1 MTITDDYKIFADKY
15 HNKQHIPNDLIQ
27 YIMKMN
33 TDIIKVE
40 KETKQKF
47 KDVIND
53 FDAIYNSDYD
63 KDCFTLKEIIED
75 PEGYSGDVIDSVLY
89 NKVFTE
95 IDNLKLYKIRMY
107 SDNME
112 RMDNFYENFI
122 STNENNVEFLND
134 DDGDNEYNIEDFYK
148 LYPEKFNVY

>member
-15 HNKQHIPNDLIQ
+15 HNKQHIPDDLIKN
-27 YIMKMN
+27 IMKIN
-33 TDIIKVE
+33 TDIIKQE
-40 KETKQKF
+40 KIKQNYQL
-47 KDVIND
+47 VIND

-107 SDNME
+107 SDNRE
-112 RMDNFYENFI
+112 RMNDFYEHFI
-122 STNENNVEFLND
+122 TTNERNVEFLND
-134 DDGDNEYNIEDFYK
+134 DDYIEDYYIQDFYK

>member
-15 HNKQHIPNDLIQ
+15 HNKQHIPDDLIKN
-27 YIMKMN
+27 IMKIN

-40 KETKQKF
+40 KVKQKF
-47 KDVIND
+47 NLVMND

-112 RMDNFYENFI
+112 RMNDFYEHFNF
-122 STNENNVEFLND
+122 TNERNVEFLND
-134 DDGDNEYNIEDFYK
+134 DDYIEDYYIQDFYK

>member
-15 HNKQHIPNDLIQ
+15 HNKQHIPDDLIKN
-27 YIMKMN
+27 IMKIN

-40 KETKQKF
+40 KVKQKF
-47 KDVIND
+47 KLVMND

-89 NKVFTE
+89 VKVFTE

-112 RMDNFYENFI
+112 RMNDFYEHFNF
-122 STNENNVEFLND
+122 TNERNVEFLND
-134 DDGDNEYNIEDFYK
+134 DDYIEDYYIQDFYK

>member
-75 PEGYSGDVIDSVLY
+75 PEGYCGDVIDSVLY
-89 NKVFTE
+89 IKVFTE
-95 IDNLKLYKIRMY
+95 IDNLELYKLQHDEWYEQTLRMEFFY
-107 SDNME
+107 YHFGTLSTELRRQLRSNSD
-112 RMDNFYENFI
+112 F
-122 STNENNVEFLND
+122 
-134 DDGDNEYNIEDFYK
+134 IEDFYK
-148 LYPEKFNVY
+148 LYPEKFNDYYD